1 MDKIDEIVIH
11 RWLESIGAKPI
22 WNNQPV
28 SLIGDKKTN
37 RKRYKA
43 IRHVDF
49 WVACSEITYMRA
61 HMRYKF
67 EVGQDIPIAE
77 LAISIKNFATGGH
90 GVLANKD
97 GVPFVSTNPH
107 DVY

>member
-1 MDKIDEIVIH
+1 
-11 RWLESIGAKPI
+11 
-22 WNNQPV
+22 
-28 SLIGDKKTN
+28 
-37 RKRYKA
+37 
-43 IRHVDF
+43 
-49 WVACSEITYMRA
+49 MRA

-67 EVGQDIPIAE
+67 EVGQDTPIAE
-77 LAISIKNFATGGH
+77 LEISIKSFANGGE